1 MIILRVARKSL
12 SLENGLDKGW
22 YVPSLS
28 KPFSSDRDFRATR
41 PRYSTLCSLEEAYYE
56 APVQG
61 KGGVSRLR
69 FPSSQRVRNYGHG
82 IHLDFSE
89 RRPETV
95 RAEGSKSLPEQIHQ
109 ETARRMVLPNLDC

>member
-22 YVPSLS
+22 YVPSLT

-56 APVQG
+56 AAVQG
-61 KGGVSRLR
+61 KGSISRLR
-69 FPSSQRVRNYGHG
+69 LPSSQCLRNPRHG
-82 IHLDFSE
+82 VHLDFSQRKLE
-89 RRPETV
+89 NV
-95 RAEGSKSLPEQIHQ
+95 RAEGPETLQEQIQQ
-109 ETARRMVLPNLDC
+109 ERTRR